1 MVRKAHDGVVIRR
14 QQLLFISVFVG
25 LFALM
30 AYGASLQQPITGAW
44 HTLENVTMTHASGP
58 NAGKGNLT
66 SVDGNQNG
74 IIDNAEFAQLAE
86 DSRQLTGISG
96 SQFSKGCVVAD
107 TGTGGNSFT
116 GWSAVDLRISSENI
130 CADGDGCTY
139 RIVRY
144 NANCASCTPTTFTP
158 ENVYYA
164 SPYAFFQFP
173 DNKWIDF
180 DEKTGTNGDG
190 TYTRITRWPA
200 SATLYPNPWLEVKDD
215 TAAEN
220 TNYQLSVNDNQNNH
234 AFVFTMCD

>member
-1 MVRKAHDGVVIRR
+1 MVRRHDGLVLRR
-14 QQLLFISVFVG
+14 QQLLFIAVFVG
-25 LFALM
+25 LFAVM
-30 AYGASLQQPITGAW
+30 AFAASLNVDTRFPYHA
-44 HTLENVTMTHASGP
+44 LENISASP
-58 NAGKGNLT
+58 TNQT
-66 SVDGNQNG
+66 SVDQNQNRK
-74 IIDNAEFAQLAE
+74 IDVADNADFAANAGSLAG
-86 DSRQLTGISG
+86 LAPGANAI
-96 SQFSKGCVVAD
+96 SKGCVVAD

-116 GWSAVDLRISSENI
+116 GWSAVDLRINNENI

-200 SATLYPNPWLEVKDD
+200 SATLSPNPWLEVKDD